1 MSKRN
6 IYIDN
11 IDVELALEKYF
22 SEISFDFKSE
32 KISVLDSVGRVT
44 YKAVYANYCSPTYA
58 ASAMDG
64 IFLFSEKVKEATEV
78 TPVYLNEN
86 DFKYVNT
93 GNPLD
98 LSLGDCVV
106 MIEELIELEDG
117 NFKIIKNAK
126 PWQHI
131 RPIGEDIVAGE
142 MLIKSNHK
150 ILPQDLGALITG
162 GIKEIEVYKK
172 PMVAIIPTG
181 DEVIDIFKEEFK
193 EKSVID
199 CNSYIFS
206 AQIKEWGGIPH
217 IQEKLKDNYNEMKKK
232 LKELSK
238 NYDVLV
244 VNAGSSAGSKDYTK
258 NVIEEIGEV
267 IIHGVAIKP
276 GKPTILGKINGK
288 PVIGIPGYPV
298 SAYLAMDIF
307 MKPLLEKMTNI
318 FNVENFIEGKLGKSI
333 VSSLKHKEL
342 VRVTLHKNK
351 DEYIVMPLARG
362 AGITTSLSKADG
374 ILEISKSVEGI
385 GLGERVKVRLLK
397 PLKEIDNNLVSI
409 GSHDIVMDLIGDSIK
424 LCSTHVGSFGGILA
438 IKQRNTDIAPIHM
451 LDEESGEYNISFIKK
466 YFPSE
471 DMMLVKGVERIQGLI
486 VQKGN
491 PLNLK
496 EIKDILEKNIKFV
509 NRQRGSG
516 TRILLDYWLKDE
528 NLDYINLKGY
538 DYEVATHLDVAMAIK
553 NGTAE
558 AGLGIM
564 EAAKIADLDFIPL
577 AKEEYDFLIN
587 PEIKNSEKIKEFIK
601 FLKSDFLKKKIE
613 SLDGYSLNKPGEV
626 IEIKCSR

>member
-1 MSKRN
+1 MIKRN

-11 IDVELALEKYF
+11 IDVEVALKEYF
-22 SEISFDFKSE
+22 SQISLELKSE
-32 KISVLDSVGRVT
+32 KISVLDSIGRVT
-44 YKAVYANYCSPTYA
+44 SKAVYANYCSPTYA

-64 IFLFSEKVKEATEV
+64 IFIFSEKIKEATEI
-78 TPVYLNEN
+78 TPVYLKED

-98 LSLGDCVV
+98 LSSGDCVV
-106 MIEELIELEDG
+106 MIEELIKLEDG
-117 NFKIIKNAK
+117 TFKIIKNAK
-126 PWQHI
+126 PWQHV
-131 RPIGEDIVAGE
+131 RPVGEDIVAGE

-150 ILPQDLGALITG
+150 ISPQDLGALITG

-172 PMVAIIPTG
+172 PNIAIVPTG

-199 CNSYIFS
+199 CNSYVFS
-206 AQIKEWGGIPH
+206 AQIREWGGVPY
-217 IQEKLKDNYNEMKKK
+217 IQERLKDDYNEMKKK
-232 LKELSK
+232 LDELSK
-238 NYDVLV
+238 KFDVV
-244 VNAGSSAGSKDYTK
+244 IINAGSSAGSKDYTK
-258 NVIEEIGEV
+258 SVIQEIGEV

-276 GKPTILGKINGK
+276 GKPTILGKINEK

-298 SAYLAMDIF
+298 SAYLAIDIF
-307 MKPLLEKMTNI
+307 VRPLLERVTNI
-318 FNVENFIEGKLGKSI
+318 SNEKKFIEGKLGKSI

-342 VRVTLHKNK
+342 VRVTIHRSM
-351 DEYIVMPLARG
+351 DDYIVMPLARG

-374 ILEISKSVEGI
+374 ILAIPRSVEGI
-385 GLGERVKVRLLK
+385 SVGERVKVELLK
-397 PLKEIDNNLVSI
+397 PLKEIEDNLVSV

-438 IKQRNTDIAPIHM
+438 IKQRNADIAPIHM
-451 LDEESGEYNISFIKK
+451 LDEQNGEYNISFIQK
-466 YFPSE
+466 YFPTE
-471 DMMLVKGVERIQGLI
+471 DMTLVKGVERIQGLI

-491 PLNLK
+491 PLN
-496 EIKDILEKNIKFV
+496 IKDIKDMFEKDIRFV

-516 TRILLDYWLKDE
+516 TRILLDYWLKTE
-528 NLDYINLKGY
+528 KLDCINLKGY
-538 DYEVATHLDVAMAIK
+538 DYEVATHLDVAMAVK

-587 PEIKNSEKIKEFIK
+587 PEVKDSEKISEFIK
-601 FLKSDFLKKKIE
+601 FLKSDFLRERIE
-613 SLDGYSLNKPGEV
+613 NLTGYGLNRPGEIV
-626 IEIKCSR
+626 EIKCSR

>member
-1 MSKRN
+1 MIKRN

-11 IDVELALEKYF
+11 IDVEVALKEYF
-22 SEISFDFKSE
+22 SQISLELKSE
-32 KISVLDSVGRVT
+32 KISVLDSIGRVT
-44 YKAVYANYCSPTYA
+44 SKAVYANYCSPTYA

-64 IFLFSEKVKEATEV
+64 IFIFSEKIKEATEI
-78 TPVYLNEN
+78 TPVYLKED

-98 LSLGDCVV
+98 LSSGDCVV
-106 MIEELIELEDG
+106 MIEELIKLENG
-117 NFKIIKNAK
+117 TFKIIKNAK
-126 PWQHI
+126 PWQHV
-131 RPIGEDIVAGE
+131 RPVGEDIVAGE

-150 ILPQDLGALITG
+150 ISPQDLGALITG

-172 PMVAIIPTG
+172 PNIAIVPTG

-199 CNSYIFS
+199 CNSYVFS
-206 AQIKEWGGIPH
+206 AQIREWGGVPY
-217 IQEKLKDNYNEMKKK
+217 IQERLKDDYNEMKKK
-232 LKELSK
+232 LDELSK
-238 NYDVLV
+238 KFDVV
-244 VNAGSSAGSKDYTK
+244 IINAGSSAGSKDYTK
-258 NVIEEIGEV
+258 SVIQEIGEV

-276 GKPTILGKINGK
+276 GKPTILGKINEK

-307 MKPLLEKMTNI
+307 VRPLLERVTNI
-318 FNVENFIEGKLGKSI
+318 SNEKKFIEGKLGKSI

-342 VRVTLHKNK
+342 VRVTIHRSM
-351 DEYIVMPLARG
+351 DDYIVMPLARG

-374 ILEISKSVEGI
+374 ILAIPRSVEGI
-385 GLGERVKVRLLK
+385 SVGERVKVELLK
-397 PLKEIDNNLVSI
+397 PLKEIEDNLVSV

-438 IKQRNTDIAPIHM
+438 IKQRNADIAPIHM
-451 LDEESGEYNISFIKK
+451 LDEQNGEYNISFIQK
-466 YFPSE
+466 YFPTE
-471 DMMLVKGVERIQGLI
+471 DMTLIKGVERIQGLI

-491 PLNLK
+491 PLN
-496 EIKDILEKNIKFV
+496 IKDIKDMFEKDIRFV

-516 TRILLDYWLKDE
+516 TRILLDYWLKTE
-528 NLDYINLKGY
+528 KLDCINLKGY
-538 DYEVATHLDVAMAIK
+538 DYEVATHLDVAMAVK

-577 AKEEYDFLIN
+577 AKEEYD
-587 PEIKNSEKIKEFIK
+587 
-601 FLKSDFLKKKIE
+601 
-613 SLDGYSLNKPGEV
+613 
-626 IEIKCSR
+626 

>member
-64 IFLFSEKVKEATEV
+64 IFLFSEKIKEATEV

-288 PVIGIPGYPV
+288 AVIGIPGYPV

>member
-6 IYIDN
+6 VYIDN

-22 SEISFDFKSE
+22 SEIALNFRSE

-64 IFLFSEKVKEATEV
+64 IFIFSEKIKEATEV
-78 TPVYLNEN
+78 NPVYLSEN

-106 MIEELIELEDG
+106 MIEELIELENG

-131 RPIGEDIVAGE
+131 RPIGEDIIEGE
-142 MLIKSNHK
+142 MLLKSNHK
-150 ILPQDLGALITG
+150 ISPQDLGALITG

-172 PMVAIIPTG
+172 PTVAIVPTG

-193 EKSVID
+193 EKSIID

-206 AQIKEWGGIPH
+206 AQIKDWGGVPY
-217 IQEKLKDNYNEMKKK
+217 IQEKLKDNYNDIKKR
-232 LKELSK
+232 LSDLSK
-238 NYDVLV
+238 IYDIIII
-244 VNAGSSAGSKDYTK
+244 NAGSSAGSKDYTK
-258 NVIEEIGEV
+258 SVIEEIGEV

-276 GKPTILGKINGK
+276 GKPTILGKINEK

-307 MKPLLEKMTNI
+307 VKPLLEKLTNI
-318 FNVENFIEGKLGKSI
+318 FSIDNFIEGKLGKSI

-342 VRVTLHKNK
+342 IRVTLHKSL

-374 ILEISKSVEGI
+374 ILEIPKLVEGI
-385 GLGERVKVRLLK
+385 SSGERVKVRLLK
-397 PLKEIDNNLVSI
+397 PLKEIESNLISI

-438 IKQRNTDIAPIHM
+438 IKQRNADIAPIHM
-451 LDEESGEYNISFIKK
+451 LDEETGEYNISFIKK
-466 YFPSE
+466 YFANE
-471 DMMLVKGVERIQGLI
+471 DMVLIKGVERIQGLI
-486 VQKGN
+486 VQKEN

-496 EIKDILEKNIKFV
+496 EIKDVVEKNVRFV

-516 TRILLDYWLKDE
+516 TRILLDYWLKNE
-528 NLDYINLKGY
+528 KLDCKNLKGY

-553 NGTAE
+553 NGVAE

-587 PEIKNSEKIKEFIK
+587 PEVKNSEKIKEFIE
-601 FLKSDFLKKKIE
+601 FLKSDFLKNKID
-613 SLDGYSLNKPGEV
+613 SLEGYSLNEPGKV
-626 IEIKCSR
+626 IKIKCSR

>member
-44 YKAVYANYCSPTYA
+44 SKAVYANYCSPTYP

-64 IFLFSEKVKEATEV
+64 IFIFSEKIKEATEV
-78 TPVYLNEN
+78 TPVYLNKN

-131 RPIGEDIVAGE
+131 RPMGEDIIAGE

-172 PMVAIIPTG
+172 PTIAIIPTG

-206 AQIKEWGGIPH
+206 AQIKEWGGIPY
-217 IQEKLKDNYNEMKKK
+217 IQERLKDNYNEMKKS
-232 LKELSK
+232 LNELSK
-238 NYDVLV
+238 NYDVII

-258 NVIEEIGEV
+258 SVIEEIGEV
-267 IIHGVAIKP
+267 VIHGVAIKP

-307 MKPLLEKMTNI
+307 VKPLLEKMTNI
-318 FNVENFIEGKLGKSI
+318 FNVESFVDGKLGKSI

-374 ILEISKSVEGI
+374 ILEIPRSVEGI
-385 GLGERVKVRLLK
+385 SVGERVKIKLLK

-409 GSHDIVMDLIGDSIK
+409 GSHDVIMDLIGDSIK

-451 LDEESGEYNISFIKK
+451 LDEDTGEYNISFIQK

-471 DMMLVKGVERIQGLI
+471 DMVLVKGVERIQGLI

-491 PLNLK
+491 PLKLK
-496 EIKDILEKNIKFV
+496 EIKDILEKNVKFV

-516 TRILLDYWLKDE
+516 TRILLDYWLKNE
-528 NLDYINLKGY
+528 NLNYRDLKGY
-538 DYEVATHLDVAMAIK
+538 DYEVGTHLDVAMAIK

-564 EAAKIADLDFIPL
+564 EAAKITDLDFIPL

-613 SLDGYSLNKPGEV
+613 SLDGYSLNKSGEV

>member
-1 MSKRN
+1 MIKRN

-11 IDVELALEKYF
+11 IDVEVALKEYF
-22 SEISFDFKSE
+22 SQISLELKSE
-32 KISVLDSVGRVT
+32 KISVLDSIGRVT
-44 YKAVYANYCSPTYA
+44 SKAVYANYCSPTYA

-64 IFLFSEKVKEATEV
+64 IFIFSEKIKEATEI
-78 TPVYLNEN
+78 TPVYLKED

-106 MIEELIELEDG
+106 MIEELIKLEDG
-117 NFKIIKNAK
+117 TFKIIKNAK
-126 PWQHI
+126 PWQHV
-131 RPIGEDIVAGE
+131 RPVGEDIVAGE

-150 ILPQDLGALITG
+150 ISPQDLGALITG

-172 PMVAIIPTG
+172 PNIAIVPTG

-199 CNSYIFS
+199 CNSYVFS
-206 AQIKEWGGIPH
+206 AQIREWGGVPY
-217 IQEKLKDNYNEMKKK
+217 IQERLKDDYNEMKKK
-232 LKELSK
+232 LDELSK
-238 NYDVLV
+238 KFDVV
-244 VNAGSSAGSKDYTK
+244 IINAGSSAGSKDYTK
-258 NVIEEIGEV
+258 SVIQEIGEV

-276 GKPTILGKINGK
+276 GKPTILGKINEK

-307 MKPLLEKMTNI
+307 VRPLLEKVTNI
-318 FNVENFIEGKLGKSI
+318 SNEKKFIEGKLGKSI

-342 VRVTLHKNK
+342 VRVTIHRSM
-351 DEYIVMPLARG
+351 DDYIVMPLARG

-374 ILEISKSVEGI
+374 ILAIPRSVEGI
-385 GLGERVKVRLLK
+385 SVGEGVKVELLK
-397 PLKEIDNNLVSI
+397 PLKEIEDNLVSV

-438 IKQRNTDIAPIHM
+438 IKQRNADIAPIHM
-451 LDEESGEYNISFIKK
+451 LDEQNGEYNISFIQK
-466 YFPSE
+466 YFPTE
-471 DMMLVKGVERIQGLI
+471 DMTLVKGVERIQGLI

-491 PLNLK
+491 PLN
-496 EIKDILEKNIKFV
+496 IKDIKDMFEKDIRFV

-516 TRILLDYWLKDE
+516 TRILLDYWLKTE
-528 NLDYINLKGY
+528 KLDCINLKGY
-538 DYEVATHLDVAMAIK
+538 DYEVATHLDVAMAVK

-587 PEIKNSEKIKEFIK
+587 PEVKDSEKISEFIK
-601 FLKSDFLKKKIE
+601 FLKSDFLRERIE
-613 SLDGYSLNKPGEV
+613 NLTGYGLNRPGEIV
-626 IEIKCSR
+626 EIKCSR

>member
-64 IFLFSEKVKEATEV
+64 IFLFSEKIKEATEV

-131 RPIGEDIVAGE
+131 RPIGEDIVVGE

-172 PMVAIIPTG
+172 PIVAIIPTG

-516 TRILLDYWLKDE
+516 TRILLDYWLKDK

>member
-64 IFLFSEKVKEATEV
+64 IFLFSEKIKEATEV

-267 IIHGVAIKP
+267 TIHGVAIKP

>member
-64 IFLFSEKVKEATEV
+64 IFLFSEKIKEATEV

-206 AQIKEWGGIPH
+206 AQIKEWGGIPY

-307 MKPLLEKMTNI
+307 MKPLLERMTNI

-486 VQKGN
+486 VQKET
-491 PLNLK
+491 L
-496 EIKDILEKNIKFV
+496 
-509 NRQRGSG
+509 
-516 TRILLDYWLKDE
+516 
-528 NLDYINLKGY
+528 
-538 DYEVATHLDVAMAIK
+538 
-553 NGTAE
+553 
-558 AGLGIM
+558 
-564 EAAKIADLDFIPL
+564 
-577 AKEEYDFLIN
+577 
-587 PEIKNSEKIKEFIK
+587 
-601 FLKSDFLKKKIE
+601 
-613 SLDGYSLNKPGEV
+613 
-626 IEIKCSR
+626 

>member
-1 MSKRN
+1 MTKRN

-11 IDVELALEKYF
+11 IDVDIALEKYF
-22 SEISFDFKSE
+22 SEISLEKKSE
-32 KISVLDSVGRVT
+32 KISVLESVGRVSA
-44 YKAVYANYCSPTYA
+44 KAIYANYCSPTYA

-64 IFLFSEKVKEATEV
+64 IFIFSEKIKEATEIN
-78 TPVYLNEN
+78 PIYLTEE

-98 LSLGDCVV
+98 LSFGDCVV
-106 MIEELIELEDG
+106 MIEELITLDGG
-117 NFKIIKNAK
+117 NFKVIKNAK

-131 RPIGEDIVAGE
+131 RPVGEDIIAGE

-162 GIKEIEVYKK
+162 GIKEVEVYKL
-172 PMVAIIPTG
+172 PTVAIIPTG
-181 DEVIDIFKEEFK
+181 DEVIDIFKEDFK

-206 AQIKEWGGIPH
+206 AQIKEWGGIPF
-217 IQEKLKDNYNEMKKK
+217 IQERLEDNYDIMKKRI
-232 LKELSK
+232 KEACEK
-238 NYDVLV
+238 YDIVII
-244 VNAGSSAGSKDYTK
+244 NAGSSAGSKDYAK
-258 NVIEEIGEV
+258 SVIQEIGEV

-276 GKPTILGKINGK
+276 GKPTILGKVKEK

-298 SAYLAMDIF
+298 SAFLAMDIF
-307 MKPLLEKMTNI
+307 VKPLLEKMTNI
-318 FNVENFIEGKLGKSI
+318 YTMENFLEGRLGKSI
-333 VSSLKHKEL
+333 VSSLKYKEL
-342 VRVTLHKNK
+342 VRVTLHKNLN
-351 DEYIVMPLARG
+351 DYIVMPLARG

-374 ILEISKSVEGI
+374 ILEIPKSIEGI
-385 GLGERVKVRLLK
+385 SVGEKVKIKLLK
-397 PLKEIDNNLVSI
+397 PIKEIDDNLISI

-451 LDEESGEYNISFIKK
+451 LDEETGEYNISFIKK
-466 YFPSE
+466 YFPNE
-471 DMMLVKGVERIQGLI
+471 DMVLIKGVERIQGLM

-491 PLNLK
+491 PLN
-496 EIKDILEKNIKFV
+496 IKSIKNLFEKNIKFV

-516 TRILLDYWLKDE
+516 TRILLDYWLKKE
-528 NLDYINLKGY
+528 SLDLKNLKGY

-564 EAAKIADLDFIPL
+564 EAAKIADLEFIPL
-577 AKEEYDFLIN
+577 SKEEYDFLIN
-587 PEIKNSEKIKEFIK
+587 PEIKDDKKIHEFIK
-601 FLKSDFLKKKIE
+601 FLKSSFLREKIE
-613 SLDGYSLNKPGEV
+613 NLEGYSLNKPGER

>member
-1 MSKRN
+1 MIKRN

-11 IDVELALEKYF
+11 IDVEVALKEYF
-22 SEISFDFKSE
+22 SQISLELKSE
-32 KISVLDSVGRVT
+32 KISVLDSIGRVT
-44 YKAVYANYCSPTYA
+44 SKAVYANYCSPTYA

-64 IFLFSEKVKEATEV
+64 IFIFSEKIKEATEI
-78 TPVYLNEN
+78 TPVYLKED

-98 LSLGDCVV
+98 LSSGDCVV
-106 MIEELIELEDG
+106 MIEELIKLENG
-117 NFKIIKNAK
+117 TFKIIKNAK
-126 PWQHI
+126 PWQHV
-131 RPIGEDIVAGE
+131 RPVGEDIVAGE

-150 ILPQDLGALITG
+150 ISPQDLGALITG

-172 PMVAIIPTG
+172 PNIAIVPTG

-199 CNSYIFS
+199 CNSYVFS
-206 AQIKEWGGIPH
+206 AQIREWGGVPY
-217 IQEKLKDNYNEMKKK
+217 IQERLKDDYNEMKKK
-232 LKELSK
+232 LDELSK
-238 NYDVLV
+238 KFDVV
-244 VNAGSSAGSKDYTK
+244 IINAGSSAGSKDYTK
-258 NVIEEIGEV
+258 SVIQEIGEV

-276 GKPTILGKINGK
+276 GKPTILGKINEK

-307 MKPLLEKMTNI
+307 VRPLLERVTNI
-318 FNVENFIEGKLGKSI
+318 SNEKKFIEGKLGKSI

-342 VRVTLHKNK
+342 VRVTIHRSM
-351 DEYIVMPLARG
+351 DDYIVMPLARR

-374 ILEISKSVEGI
+374 ILAIPRSVEGI
-385 GLGERVKVRLLK
+385 SVGERVKVELLK
-397 PLKEIDNNLVSI
+397 PLKEIEDNLVSV

-438 IKQRNTDIAPIHM
+438 IKQRNADIAPIHM
-451 LDEESGEYNISFIKK
+451 LDEQNGEYNISFIQK
-466 YFPSE
+466 YFPTE
-471 DMMLVKGVERIQGLI
+471 DMTLIKGVERIQGLI

-491 PLNLK
+491 PLN
-496 EIKDILEKNIKFV
+496 IKDIKDMFEKDIRFV

-516 TRILLDYWLKDE
+516 TRILLDYWLKTE
-528 NLDYINLKGY
+528 KLDCINLKGY
-538 DYEVATHLDVAMAIK
+538 DYEVATHLDVAMAVK

-587 PEIKNSEKIKEFIK
+587 PEVKDSEKISEFIK
-601 FLKSDFLKKKIE
+601 FLKSDFLRERIE
-613 SLDGYSLNKPGEV
+613 NLTGYGLNRPGEIV
-626 IEIKCSR
+626 EIKCSR

>member
-32 KISVLDSVGRVT
+32 KISVLDSIGRVT

-64 IFLFSEKVKEATEV
+64 IFIFSEKIKEATDV
-78 TPVYLNEN
+78 TPVYLKEN

-131 RPIGEDIVAGE
+131 RPVGEDIVAGE
-142 MLIKSNHK
+142 MLIKSKHK
-150 ILPQDLGALITG
+150 ISPQDLGALITG

-206 AQIKEWGGIPH
+206 AQIKEWGGIPY
-217 IQEKLKDNYNEMKKK
+217 IQEKLKDNYTEMKKK
-232 LKELSK
+232 LNELSK

-267 IIHGVAIKP
+267 VIHGVAIKP

-318 FNVENFIEGKLGKSI
+318 FNVESFIDGKLGKSI

-374 ILEISKSVEGI
+374 ILEIPKSVEGI

-397 PLKEIDNNLVSI
+397 PLKEIDSNLVSI

-451 LDEESGEYNISFIKK
+451 LDEESGEYNISSIKK
-466 YFPSE
+466 YFPTE

-496 EIKDILEKNIKFV
+496 EIKDILEKNVKFV

-516 TRILLDYWLKDE
+516 TRILLDYWLSDE
-528 NLDYINLKGY
+528 NLDYRNLKGY

-553 NGTAE
+553 NETAE
-558 AGLGIM
+558 VGLGIM

-587 PEIKNSEKIKEFIK
+587 PEIKNSKKIKEFIN
-601 FLKSDFLKKKIE
+601 FLKSDYFKKKIDN
-613 SLDGYSLNKPGEV
+613 LDGYSLNKSGEV

>member
-64 IFLFSEKVKEATEV
+64 IFLFSEKIKEATEV

>member
-1 MSKRN
+1 MIKRN

-11 IDVELALEKYF
+11 IDVEVALKEYF
-22 SEISFDFKSE
+22 SQISLELKSE
-32 KISVLDSVGRVT
+32 KISVLDSIGRVT
-44 YKAVYANYCSPTYA
+44 SKAVYANYCSPTYA

-64 IFLFSEKVKEATEV
+64 IFIFSEKIKEATEI
-78 TPVYLNEN
+78 TPVYLKED

-98 LSLGDCVV
+98 LSSGDCVV
-106 MIEELIELEDG
+106 MIEELIKLEDG
-117 NFKIIKNAK
+117 TFKIIKNAK
-126 PWQHI
+126 PWQHV
-131 RPIGEDIVAGE
+131 RPVGEDIVAGE

-150 ILPQDLGALITG
+150 ISPQDLGALITG

-172 PMVAIIPTG
+172 PNIAIVPTG

-199 CNSYIFS
+199 CNSYVFS
-206 AQIKEWGGIPH
+206 AQIREWGGVPY
-217 IQEKLKDNYNEMKKK
+217 IQERLKDDYNEMKKK
-232 LKELSK
+232 LDELSK
-238 NYDVLV
+238 KFDVV
-244 VNAGSSAGSKDYTK
+244 IINAGSSAGSKDYTK
-258 NVIEEIGEV
+258 SVIQEIGEV

-276 GKPTILGKINGK
+276 GKPTILGKINEK

-307 MKPLLEKMTNI
+307 VRPLLERVTNI
-318 FNVENFIEGKLGKSI
+318 SNEKKFIEGKLGKSI

-342 VRVTLHKNK
+342 VRVTIHRSM
-351 DEYIVMPLARG
+351 DDYIVMPLARG

-374 ILEISKSVEGI
+374 ILAIPRSVEGI
-385 GLGERVKVRLLK
+385 SVGEGVKVELLK
-397 PLKEIDNNLVSI
+397 PLKEIEDNLVSV

-438 IKQRNTDIAPIHM
+438 IKQRNADIAPIHM
-451 LDEESGEYNISFIKK
+451 LDEQNGEYNISFIQK
-466 YFPSE
+466 YFPTE
-471 DMMLVKGVERIQGLI
+471 DMTLVKGVERIQGLI

-491 PLNLK
+491 PLN
-496 EIKDILEKNIKFV
+496 IKDIKDMFEKDIRFV

-516 TRILLDYWLKDE
+516 TRILLDYWLKTE
-528 NLDYINLKGY
+528 KLDCINLKGY
-538 DYEVATHLDVAMAIK
+538 DYEVATHLDVAMAVK

-587 PEIKNSEKIKEFIK
+587 PEVKDSEKISEFIK
-601 FLKSDFLKKKIE
+601 FLKSDFLRERIE
-613 SLDGYSLNKPGEV
+613 NLTGYGLNRPGEIV
-626 IEIKCSR
+626 EIKCSR